1 VTQQDQQSRA
11 TLREWIL
18 YMVKYPAYFYQATG
32 FRATDANIERFA
44 YELFRGDIR
53 LGNIRMRHSK
63 KNNKA
68 IGVKAI
74 ADLLG
79 TSCKMVRWHYYKGLA
94 QDVREHWKTP
104 IWDDAGQLW
113 GYKRRL
119 IRWAKA
125 RGIGKY
131 AKQSIS
137 KAEPKA
143 QAVRHNAAKLEPKR
157 IHANMGL
164 DKGKHVKA
172 EAIVREVRQASSSS
186 ASQGQGHKEQ

>member
-1 VTQQDQQSRA
+1 MSKPLSRYDKGCTRGGGDTVTQQDQQSRA

-44 YELFRGDIR
+44 CELFKGDIR
-53 LGNIRMRHSK
+53 LGNIR
-63 KNNKA
+63 
-68 IGVKAI
+68 
-74 ADLLG
+74 
-79 TSCKMVRWHYYKGLA
+79 
-94 QDVREHWKTP
+94 
-104 IWDDAGQLW
+104 AGQLW
-113 GYKRRL
+113 GYKRRFV
-119 IRWAKA
+119 RWAKA

-137 KAEPKA
+137 EAGAKA
-143 QAVRHNAAKLEPKR
+143 QAVRYDAAKLKPKR

-164 DKGKHVKA
+164 DKGKHAKA
-172 EAIVREVRQASSSS
+172 EAIVREVRQASNSS

>member
-1 VTQQDQQSRA
+1 MSKPLSRYDKGCTRGGGDTVTQQDQQSRA

-44 YELFRGDIR
+44 CELFKGDIR
-53 LGNIRMRHSK
+53 LGNIR
-63 KNNKA
+63 
-68 IGVKAI
+68 
-74 ADLLG
+74 
-79 TSCKMVRWHYYKGLA
+79 
-94 QDVREHWKTP
+94 
-104 IWDDAGQLW
+104 
-113 GYKRRL
+113 RRFV
-119 IRWAKA
+119 RWAKA

-137 KAEPKA
+137 EAGAKA
-143 QAVRHNAAKLEPKR
+143 QAVRYDAAKLKPKR

-164 DKGKHVKA
+164 DKGKHAKA
-172 EAIVREVRQASSSS
+172 EAIVREVRQASNSS